1 MLVRTPTSLA
11 TSSAPTTSL
20 ASSEPRRWTR
30 RLGALEGRAV
40 SEVTRRRW
48 RRARSSVE
56 DGRLRS
62 FVCSEAL
69 YREFEA
75 RAAELDCSLDWLLG
89 EAMQRLLVETRESA
103 SLVKPP
109 ADVTETSR
117 DTQPD
122 VEDDLA
128 TTDAWSAGAEGG
140 DAGPEPIVLCLGDR
154 RVRVERGGF
163 VVGRGDVDLVVDHED
178 VSRRHFVLE
187 ASDDGWMAFDL
198 GSTNGVLLNGSFV
211 VGAIVQPGDV
221 ISLGPVLIAV
231 ERG

>member
-1 MLVRTPTSLA
+1 M
-11 TSSAPTTSL
+11 
-20 ASSEPRRWTR
+20 
-30 RLGALEGRAV
+30 G
-40 SEVTRRRW
+40 EVTRRRW

-62 FVCSEAL
+62 FVCGEAL
-69 YREFEA
+69 YREFET
-75 RAAELDCSLDWLLG
+75 RAAELDCSVDWLLS
-89 EAMQRLLVETRESA
+89 EAMQRLLAETRPSVRAVEA
-103 SLVKPP
+103 SPEV
-109 ADVTETSR
+109 ADVAPTSR

-122 VEDDLA
+122 ADDDLA
-128 TTDAWSAGAEGG
+128 ATDAWSASGERA

-211 VGAIVQPGDV
+211 VGAVVQPGDV